1 MAQKRIWT
9 KAQSEA
15 ISDRGHDLL
24 VSAGAGSG
32 KTAVLTERIIRR
44 LTDRENPLDITR
56 MLIVTF
62 TKAAASELKERISS
76 ALSDAAAENPSDWR
90 LTRQLFAL
98 ERAQI
103 CTIHSFCLDLLREN
117 FSNVGLRADFR
128 IADDAE
134 IKLLESGLMNELIE
148 DCYSG
153 NIENGYEIA
162 DFEDLADSL
171 TGTKGD
177 KGLADIFLSIKHDL
191 ESYAEGTDFI
201 LNFAAELE
209 DDSTRDF
216 AVSRCGREILNLTE
230 NTLSVYRDLFAD
242 AAEEVSDDEK
252 LSKALKPAFEA
263 DVEFID
269 RVSVLSSADDFK
281 GLCEWFDGYSPV
293 RFGVARGVAL
303 SPEVEAAKKAR
314 DEFKKERQRL
324 ADKFFSL
331 GENEVKKTQTD
342 TAKVLRQ
349 IHTLLSLF
357 EKRFDEEKRRR
368 GIVDFADLERLAS
381 KLLIKDGQ
389 PTAAALTI
397 SGRYDE
403 IYIDE
408 YQDVNSLQDAIFR
421 SISKNNRFMV
431 GDVKQSIYAFRG
443 ADPSIFES
451 YRSGFSRTA
460 EGAEN
465 GRTIFLSD
473 NFRCDEP
480 VIRFTNLVSSRLF
493 TNGTGA
499 LPYYPDDD
507 LVHSKRG
514 EETGEPVKIALIS
527 SETEDEDE
535 DISEREAEYV
545 AGEIKRLVG
554 STKKD
559 DCSPITYS
567 DIAILMRSA
576 RAQSDVFST
585 VFKHHGIPLFNST
598 EGDLFENPEVLL
610 VLCLLNVIDNPSR
623 DIYLAGLLKSPV
635 FGFTLDELIRI
646 RRHSSDGSLYDA
658 LRAYTDDT
666 GFDRGRSFLEKLS
679 LWRHKA
685 GTLPVD
691 RLVWYLYRDT
701 DLPALVQTDPGQTK
715 LRLANLTMF
724 YEYARSFEKSSSHG
738 LYNFIRYI
746 NDIIDN
752 KARLSVPSASSAG
765 TGAVRL
771 MTIHQSKGLEF
782 PVVFLCGTGKKF
794 NENDLRQSIVSDRGL
809 GIALKLSDSTGFARY
824 DTPVRQAIAK
834 RLGDSQLE
842 EEMRVLYVAL
852 TRARERLYVT
862 GTASEKALD
871 EADSDSV
878 RLSKGTVMKNGGYLR
893 WVLLAA
899 ANYER
904 FSHPDSLPYR
914 IEIVSPQG
922 NNAAEEAENTIR
934 DTDMSAEKAPE
945 ITDAEYDRM
954 LCERFDYTYP
964 HMAAAR
970 LPAKLSVSELFP
982 ELLDEDSA
990 TLDEGMFLGKAEPR
1004 RGDHWSPA
1012 PNDNMCPH
1020 PDVGAMCSTGDQWSP
1035 LQDRGTDGAESVSPI
1050 RDRGSDTKIT
1060 KNDDTR
1066 KSAFR
1071 RTPLFLSDKAA
1082 TESTAAERGTATHLF
1097 MQFCDYSRFRPG
1109 DDLDKALDIVQDEC
1123 ARLGENRFITPR
1135 IASLVD
1141 TRRAA
1146 LFFTGKLFEEISSS
1160 PMVRRETRFN
1170 VKLPAADFTASEEL
1184 KKALEGETILVQGVM
1199 DCFYENKDGS
1209 LTIVDY
1215 KTDFI
1220 PKDMSREDAERMLVG
1235 RHRLQ
1240 LTYYRSALE
1249 KISGRKVERVVI
1261 YSFGLGGEVEV
1272 S

>member
-44 LTDRENPLDITR
+44 LTDRDNPLDITR

-76 ALSDAAAENPSDWR
+76 ALSDAAAENPSDRR

-201 LNFAAELE
+201 LNFASELE

-216 AVSRCGREILNLTE
+216 AFSRCGREILNLTE

-242 AAEEVSDDEK
+242 AAEEVSGDEK
-252 LSKALKPAFEA
+252 LAKALKPAFEA

-269 RVSVLSSADDFK
+269 RVSVLSSTDDFQ

-331 GENEVKKTQTD
+331 GEEEVKKTQTD

-421 SISKNNRFMV
+421 SISGNNRFMV

-507 LVHSKRG
+507 LVHSKKG

-527 SETEDEDE
+527 SETEDE

-554 STKKD
+554 SAKKD
-559 DCSPITYS
+559 DGSPITYS

-585 VFKHHGIPLFNST
+585 VFKRHGIPLFNST

-610 VLCLLNVIDNPSR
+610 ALCLLNVIDNPSR

-666 GFDRGRSFLEKLS
+666 GFIKGSSFLEKLS

-746 NDIIDN
+746 NDIIEN

-893 WVLLAA
+893 WILLAA

-922 NNAAEEAENTIR
+922 DNVAEEAEDIVQ
-934 DTDMSAEKAPE
+934 DTDTRTEKAPE

-982 ELLDEDSA
+982 ELLDEDAA
-990 TLDEGMFLGKAEPR
+990 TLDEGIFSGTLEPHR
-1004 RGDHWSPA
+1004 VDHPSPA
-1012 PNDNMCPH
+1012 PDDSAKP
-1020 PDVGAMCSTGDQWSP
+1020 
-1035 LQDRGTDGAESVSPI
+1035 
-1050 RDRGSDTKIT
+1050 
-1060 KNDDTR
+1060 DDTR

-1071 RTPLFLSDKAA
+1071 RAPLFLSDKAA

-1109 DDLDKALDIVQDEC
+1109 DDLDKTLDIVQDEC

-1146 LFFTGKLFEEISSS
+1146 LFFTGKLFAEISSS

-1170 VKLPAADFTASEEL
+1170 VKLPAADFTSSEEL

-1220 PKDMSREDAERMLVG
+1220 PKGMSREDAERMLVG

-1261 YSFGLGGEVEV
+1261 YSFGLGREVEV
-1272 S
+1272 K

>member
-76 ALSDAAAENPSDWR
+76 ALSDAAAENPSDRR

-201 LNFAAELE
+201 LNFASELE

-216 AVSRCGREILNLTE
+216 AFSRCGREILNLTE

-242 AAEEVSDDEK
+242 AAEEVSGDEK
-252 LSKALKPAFEA
+252 LAKALKPAFEA

-269 RVSVLSSADDFK
+269 RVSVLSSTDDFQ

-303 SPEVEAAKKAR
+303 SPEVETAKKAR

-331 GENEVKKTQTD
+331 GEEEVKKTQTD

-397 SGRYDE
+397 SGCYDE

-421 SISKNNRFMV
+421 SISRNNRFMV

-507 LVHSKRG
+507 LVHSKKG

-527 SETEDEDE
+527 SETEDE

-554 STKKD
+554 SAKKD
-559 DCSPITYS
+559 DGSPITYG

-585 VFKHHGIPLFNST
+585 VFKRHGISLFNST

-610 VLCLLNVIDNPSR
+610 ALCLLNVIDNPSR

-666 GFDRGRSFLEKLS
+666 GFIKGSSFLEKLS

-893 WVLLAA
+893 WILLAA

-914 IEIVSPQG
+914 IEIVSPTG
-922 NNAAEEAENTIR
+922 DDAAEEAENTIR

-970 LPAKLSVSELFP
+970 LPAKLSVSRLYP
-982 ELLDEDSA
+982 ELLDEDDSA
-990 TLDEGMFLGKAEPR
+990 KL
-1004 RGDHWSPA
+1004 
-1012 PNDNMCPH
+1012 
-1020 PDVGAMCSTGDQWSP
+1020 
-1035 LQDRGTDGAESVSPI
+1035 
-1050 RDRGSDTKIT
+1050 
-1060 KNDDTR
+1060 DDTTDTR
-1066 KSAFR
+1066 PSMFK

-1109 DDLDKALDIVQDEC
+1109 DNLDNALDTVKDEC

-1146 LFFTGKLFEEISSS
+1146 AFFTGKLFAEISSS

-1170 VKLPAADFTASEEL
+1170 VKLPAADFTSSEEL

-1209 LTIVDY
+1209 LTLVDY

>member
-1 MAQKRIWT
+1 M
-9 KAQSEA
+9 
-15 ISDRGHDLL
+15 
-24 VSAGAGSG
+24 
-32 KTAVLTERIIRR
+32 
-44 LTDRENPLDITR
+44 
-56 MLIVTF
+56 
-62 TKAAASELKERISS
+62 
-76 ALSDAAAENPSDWR
+76 
-90 LTRQLFAL
+90 
-98 ERAQI
+98 
-103 CTIHSFCLDLLREN
+103 
-117 FSNVGLRADFR
+117 
-128 IADDAE
+128 
-134 IKLLESGLMNELIE
+134 
-148 DCYSG
+148 
-153 NIENGYEIA
+153 
-162 DFEDLADSL
+162 
-171 TGTKGD
+171 
-177 KGLADIFLSIKHDL
+177 
-191 ESYAEGTDFI
+191 
-201 LNFAAELE
+201 
-209 DDSTRDF
+209 
-216 AVSRCGREILNLTE
+216 
-230 NTLSVYRDLFAD
+230 
-242 AAEEVSDDEK
+242 
-252 LSKALKPAFEA
+252 
-263 DVEFID
+263 
-269 RVSVLSSADDFK
+269 
-281 GLCEWFDGYSPV
+281 
-293 RFGVARGVAL
+293 
-303 SPEVEAAKKAR
+303 
-314 DEFKKERQRL
+314 
-324 ADKFFSL
+324 
-331 GENEVKKTQTD
+331 
-342 TAKVLRQ
+342 
-349 IHTLLSLF
+349 
-357 EKRFDEEKRRR
+357 
-368 GIVDFADLERLAS
+368 
-381 KLLIKDGQ
+381 
-389 PTAAALTI
+389 
-397 SGRYDE
+397 
-403 IYIDE
+403 
-408 YQDVNSLQDAIFR
+408 NSLQDAIFR
-421 SISKNNRFMV
+421 SISGNNRFMV

-507 LVHSKRG
+507 LVHSKKG

-554 STKKD
+554 SAKKD
-559 DCSPITYS
+559 DGSPITYS

-585 VFKHHGIPLFNST
+585 VFKRHGIPLFNST

-666 GFDRGRSFLEKLS
+666 GFIKGSSFLEKLS

-893 WVLLAA
+893 WILLAA

-922 NNAAEEAENTIR
+922 DNVAEEAEDIVQ
-934 DTDMSAEKAPE
+934 DTDTRTEKAPE
-945 ITDAEYDRM
+945 FTDAEYDRM

-982 ELLDEDSA
+982 ELLDEDAA
-990 TLDEGMFLGKAEPR
+990 TLDEGIFSGTLEPH
-1004 RGDHWSPA
+1004 RGDHPSPA
-1012 PNDNMCPH
+1012 PDDSAKP
-1020 PDVGAMCSTGDQWSP
+1020 
-1035 LQDRGTDGAESVSPI
+1035 
-1050 RDRGSDTKIT
+1050 
-1060 KNDDTR
+1060 DDTR
-1066 KSAFR
+1066 KSAFKR
-1071 RTPLFLSDKAA
+1071 APLFLSDKAA
-1082 TESTAAERGTATHLF
+1082 TRINRRRTRHCYPPVHAVL
-1097 MQFCDYSRFRPG
+1097 
-1109 DDLDKALDIVQDEC
+1109 
-1123 ARLGENRFITPR
+1123 RLQPFQ
-1135 IASLVD
+1135 
-1141 TRRAA
+1141 TRR
-1146 LFFTGKLFEEISSS
+1146 
-1160 PMVRRETRFN
+1160 
-1170 VKLPAADFTASEEL
+1170 
-1184 KKALEGETILVQGVM
+1184 Q
-1199 DCFYENKDGS
+1199 
-1209 LTIVDY
+1209 
-1215 KTDFI
+1215 
-1220 PKDMSREDAERMLVG
+1220 SRQRA
-1235 RHRLQ
+1235 
-1240 LTYYRSALE
+1240 
-1249 KISGRKVERVVI
+1249 
-1261 YSFGLGGEVEV
+1261 
-1272 S
+1272 

>member
-1 MAQKRIWT
+1 MAQKRTWT

-76 ALSDAAAENPSDWR
+76 ALSDAAAENPSDRR

-148 DCYSG
+148 DYYSG
-153 NIENGYEIA
+153 STEDGYEIA

-216 AVSRCGREILNLTE
+216 AFSRCGREILNLTE

-242 AAEEVSDDEK
+242 AAEEVSGDEK
-252 LSKALKPAFEA
+252 LAKALKPAFEA

-269 RVSVLSSADDFK
+269 RVSVLSSTDDFQ

-314 DEFKKERQRL
+314 DEFKKERQKL

-331 GENEVKKTQTD
+331 GEEEVKKTQTD

-357 EKRFDEEKRRR
+357 EKRFGEEKRRR

-507 LVHSKRG
+507 LVHSKKG

-545 AGEIKRLVG
+545 AGEIKCLVG
-554 STKKD
+554 SAKKD
-559 DCSPITYS
+559 DGSPITYG

-585 VFKHHGIPLFNST
+585 VFKRHGIPLFNST

-893 WVLLAA
+893 WILLAA

-914 IEIVSPQG
+914 IEIVSPTG
-922 NNAAEEAENTIR
+922 DDAAEEAENTIR

-982 ELLDEDSA
+982 ELLDEDAA
-990 TLDEGMFLGKAEPR
+990 TLDEGIFSGTLEPH
-1004 RGDHWSPA
+1004 RGDHPSPA
-1012 PNDNMCPH
+1012 PDDSAKP
-1020 PDVGAMCSTGDQWSP
+1020 
-1035 LQDRGTDGAESVSPI
+1035 
-1050 RDRGSDTKIT
+1050 
-1060 KNDDTR
+1060 DDTR

-1109 DDLDKALDIVQDEC
+1109 DNLDNALDTVKDEC
-1123 ARLGENRFITPR
+1123 ARLGENKFITPR

-1146 LFFTGKLFEEISSS
+1146 LFFTGKLFAEISSS

-1170 VKLPAADFTASEEL
+1170 VKLPAADFTSSEEL

-1199 DCFYENKDGS
+1199 DCFYENKNGS
-1209 LTIVDY
+1209 LTLVDY